1 MNGVPPSIEISGECN
16 RRSVTHNLPGTTTT
30 TMVIE
35 ISLIGSGLRSTELFP
50 RVEFRTRT
58 ETTPEP
64 GEYESLVLIRA
75 AQARLT
81 GYSDV

>member
-16 RRSVTHNLPGTTTT
+16 RRSVTHNLQGTTTT
-30 TMVIE
+30 TMVID

-50 RVEFRTRT
+50 RGVQTRT

-81 GYSDV
+81 GYSDA

>member
-30 TMVIE
+30 TMVID

-50 RVEFRTRT
+50 REEFR
-58 ETTPEP
+58 P
-64 GEYESLVLIRA
+64 GRKQLLNRVNMSPWSSFE
-75 AQARLT
+75 QHKP
-81 GYSDV
+81 D